1 MTHRAQD
8 TVSPEDINPEGRQL
22 RPTTLEWR
30 VWEHV
35 LDLHFISSGCVTI
48 VPCQDPIS
56 PRSLEEEHS
65 FLFQDQKGSSAVLQ
79 CKSPDVE
86 ELLPALVDQIS

>member
-1 MTHRAQD
+1 M
-8 TVSPEDINPEGRQL
+8 
-22 RPTTLEWR
+22 
-30 VWEHV
+30 
-35 LDLHFISSGCVTI
+35 

-65 FLFQDQKGSSAVLQ
+65 FLFQDQKESGAIFQ

-86 ELLPALVDQIS
+86 DLLPALVDQIS